1 MDTKEQIC
9 EKSKFPDTLS
19 FFIIPGMFWQNLMK
33 IGQIYIPYKFA
44 QSVCILPKIKCETL
58 AHKGLQ
64 TTCTTPGDYL
74 ASWNCKPMGQLDL
87 LTSMMMD
94 LDFSGRVTHCRHISF
109 YHDHSV
115 ERWGWRH
122 NNEQSC

>member
-1 MDTKEQIC
+1 MDTKGQIC

-33 IGQIYIPYKFA
+33 IGQIYIPYIFS

-64 TTCTTPGDYL
+64 TTCTTTGDYI
-74 ASWNCKPMGQLDL
+74 AS
-87 LTSMMMD
+87 
-94 LDFSGRVTHCRHISF
+94 
-109 YHDHSV
+109 
-115 ERWGWRH
+115 
-122 NNEQSC
+122 

>member
-1 MDTKEQIC
+1 MDATGEIFHI
-9 EKSKFPDTLS
+9 SKFSVTLS

-74 ASWNCKPMGQLDL
+74 AS
-87 LTSMMMD
+87 
-94 LDFSGRVTHCRHISF
+94 
-109 YHDHSV
+109 
-115 ERWGWRH
+115 
-122 NNEQSC
+122 